1 MLDRIWRFLTSTR
14 FAIILFGVIACLSL
28 VGTFPGLDPIYRQM
42 PFRGL
47 LGILGLCTLCCT
59 VRRWKGIAWQ
69 VHLVHAGVI
78 LTLAGGMIGG
88 LGSVATIN
96 VYEGDTVDT
105 AFRWDLDRDAPLGF
119 SLMVTGITTEFYPVP
134 VKVGLLRGT
143 EKAGLFTL
151 KTGETFAVDGYQVQ
165 VDRLD
170 PAGRRLG
177 LTVSQ
182 KGQRIGTAVTDGKSD
197 LPAGFPYTFKL
208 VAFQNPKLKRM
219 WVSLRLSREGQ
230 LLAEGVSEVNS
241 PLDWN
246 GFSFFNTRVG
256 ADEAGRPYA
265 GIQIVK
271 DPGRPVAFAG
281 LLLTSLGGVLA
292 FARRMFGRDSRPVV
306 QSHGEKDGEHAA

>member
-1 MLDRIWRFLTSTR
+1 MLDRLWRFLTSTR

-28 VGTFPGLDPIYRQM
+28 VGTIPGLETIYRQM
-42 PFRGL
+42 PFQAL

-88 LGSVATIN
+88 LGSVATVN

-105 AFRWDLDRDAPLGF
+105 AFRWDLERDAPLGF
-119 SLMVTGITTEFYPVP
+119 SLTVTGINTDFYPVP
-134 VKVGLLRGT
+134 VKVGVLRGA

-151 KTGETFAVDGYQVQ
+151 KTGDTFDLDGYRVQ
-165 VDRLD
+165 VDRFV
-170 PAGRRLG
+170 PADRQLG
-177 LTVSQ
+177 LTVTQ
-182 KGQRIGTAVTDGKSD
+182 KGQRIGTAVTDGESD

-219 WVSLRLSREGQ
+219 WVTLRLSRGGM

-246 GFSFFNTRVG
+246 GFSFFNTRISS
-256 ADEAGRPYA
+256 DEAGRLYA
-265 GIQIVK
+265 GIQIVN
-271 DPGRPVAFAG
+271 DPGRQVAFAG
-281 LLLTSLGGVLA
+281 LLITSLGGVLA
-292 FARRMFGRDSRPVV
+292 FARRMFGRGSRPSAPLE
-306 QSHGEKDGEHAA
+306 QR